1 LSKHNAT
8 TTSLTDEDSSS
19 NPTAVCHPSP
29 SVGFTTGA
37 FKNVVSVS
45 FSARSA
51 DIKKYPP
58 LITRSPDSQR
68 E

>member
-1 LSKHNAT
+1 
-8 TTSLTDEDSSS
+8 
-19 NPTAVCHPSP
+19 
-29 SVGFTTGA
+29 
-37 FKNVVSVS
+37 VSVS

-68 E
+68 EWTKTTLSPGSLAEEFVTR